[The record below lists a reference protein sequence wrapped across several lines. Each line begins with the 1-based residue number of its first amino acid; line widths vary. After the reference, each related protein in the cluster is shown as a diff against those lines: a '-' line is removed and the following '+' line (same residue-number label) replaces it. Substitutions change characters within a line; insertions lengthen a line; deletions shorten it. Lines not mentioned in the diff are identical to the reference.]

1 MLTRQK
7 TRDGRVTG
15 YGLGLAIAERDGR
28 REASHQGGQERVS
41 TVVYL
46 LADRS
51 VAERGRAVA
60 ILTNLEGVQPQI
72 LALARTLADRL
83 W

>member
-1 MLTRQK
+1 
-7 TRDGRVTG
+7 
-15 YGLGLAIAERDGR
+15 
-28 REASHQGGQERVS
+28 VS

-51 VAERGRAVA
+51 VAERGRALA

-72 LALARTLADRL
+72 LALARALADRL